1 MRALRYTGGRGR
13 RNGQLEPLPQNE
25 DAIRMA
31 RPMDKYLD
39 MAAPWAIVFLSGI
52 PHEIAHGTV
61 ALKCGD
67 STALRAGR
75 LSWDPRVHFDW
86 MWTVVVPLVLLAMS
100 GGRMCLWGLK
110 PVPINPYY
118 LRNIKRDIILVSI
131 AGPLTN
137 LAIMLVFFLLALIPG
152 FVPAGSWNEWLFARI
167 IWFNLILFLFNLL
180 PIPPLD
186 GFGVLEG
193 LLPRSLEGLAGFL
206 RAGGIMLLLIAMS
219 SGLVDLMLQ
228 PVDGLLEQ
236 VRPWSP
242 NLIGEIEHLRH

>member
-1 MRALRYTGGRGR
+1 
-13 RNGQLEPLPQNE
+13 
-25 DAIRMA
+25 
-31 RPMDKYLD
+31 MDKLLD
-39 MAAPWAIVFLSGI
+39 MAAPWVIVFLSGI

-86 MWTVVVPLVLLAMS
+86 MWTLIVPFMLLVMS
-100 GGRMCLWGLK
+100 GGSLCLWGLK

-118 LRNIKRDIILVSI
+118 LRNIKRDIMLVSI

-137 LAIMLVFFLLALIPG
+137 LTIALAFFLMSLIPG
-152 FVPAGSWNEWLFARI
+152 FVNPGTWAEWAFARI
-167 IWFNLILFLFNLL
+167 VWFNLILFVFNLL

-193 LLPRSLEGLAGFL
+193 LLPRALEGIAGFM
-206 RAGGIMLLLIAMS
+206 RAGGIMILLIVMS
-219 SGLVDLMLQ
+219 SGLLGYMLWPIAWILM
-228 PVDGLLEQ
+228 PVDRFNHELYLEILNIY
-236 VRPWSP
+236 R
-242 NLIGEIEHLRH
+242 

>member
-1 MRALRYTGGRGR
+1 
-13 RNGQLEPLPQNE
+13 
-25 DAIRMA
+25 
-31 RPMDKYLD
+31 MDNLLD
-39 MAAPWAIVFLSGI
+39 MAAPWVIVFMSGI

-86 MWTVVVPLVLLAMS
+86 MWTLVVPIMLLAMS
-100 GGRMCLWGLK
+100 GGSVCLWGLK

-118 LRNIKRDIILVSI
+118 LKNIKRDIMLVSI

-137 LAIMLVFFLLALIPG
+137 LAIMIGFFLLALIPG
-152 FVPAGSWNEWLFARI
+152 FVNPGTWAEWAFARI
-167 IWFNLILFLFNLL
+167 IWFNMILFIFNLL

-193 LLPRSLEGLAGFL
+193 LLPRALEGIAGFL
-206 RAGGIMLLLIAMS
+206 RAGGIMILLIAIS
-219 SGLVDLMLQ
+219 SGLLRYMWWPITWILEPMRRWNPDLVQ
-228 PVDGLLEQ
+228 
-236 VRPWSP
+236 
-242 NLIGEIEHLRH
+242 EILGIR

>member
-1 MRALRYTGGRGR
+1 
-13 RNGQLEPLPQNE
+13 
-25 DAIRMA
+25 
-31 RPMDKYLD
+31 MDKYLD
-39 MAAPWAIVFLSGI
+39 MAAPWVIVFLSGI

-100 GGRMCLWGLK
+100 GGSICLWGLK

-118 LRNIKRDIILVSI
+118 LKNIKRDIMLVSI

-137 LAIMLVFFLLALIPG
+137 LAIMIGFFLLSLIPG
-152 FVPAGSWNEWLFARI
+152 FVNPGTWAEWAFARV
-167 IWFNLILFLFNLL
+167 IWFNMILFIFNLL

-193 LLPRSLEGLAGFL
+193 LLPRALEGIAGFL
-206 RAGGIMLLLIAMS
+206 RAGGIMILLIAVS
-219 SGLVDLMLQ
+219 SGLLRYMLWPIAWILMPMARLNPDL
-228 PVDGLLEQ
+228 VK
-236 VRPWSP
+236 
-242 NLIGEIEHLRH
+242 EILSIR